1 MGVDSNDAAGL
12 PLLMGVMASIQP
24 GDELLMSHET
34 LPGLM
39 SSDRPLAM
47 PAVVVAGIDMAAVAM
62 AMLGVWSGGWLK
74 LPWLGWLLV
83 WLPWLL

>member
-1 MGVDSNDAAGL
+1 
-12 PLLMGVMASIQP
+12 
-24 GDELLMSHET
+24 
-34 LPGLM
+34 
-39 SSDRPLAM
+39 M